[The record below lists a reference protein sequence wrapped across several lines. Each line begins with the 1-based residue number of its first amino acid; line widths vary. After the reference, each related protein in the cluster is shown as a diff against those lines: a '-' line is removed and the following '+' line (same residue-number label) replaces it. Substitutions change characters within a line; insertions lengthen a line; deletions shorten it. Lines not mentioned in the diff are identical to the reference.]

1 VTVRGLIGR
10 GATGHSR
17 CSWRPLDGDVSGV
30 GRSAQTLA
38 PEEVDRWAT
47 EHRFFDALD
56 EPRKNLDEIAKTD
69 FRRG

>member
-17 CSWRPLDGDVSGV
+17 RSWRPLDGDVSSV
-30 GRSAQTLA
+30 GRSATLA
-38 PEEVDRWAT
+38 PEEVDQWAT

-56 EPRKNLDEIAKTD
+56 ELRKNLVEIAKTD
-69 FRRG
+69 FRQG